1 MRKQK
6 IFQKFRIILRMVY
19 EKRNEFDC
27 TIEAQKATLTKF
39 ETIADSSK
47 NMKFML
53 GFDGYIDSLYR
64 MVKSR
69 KSQTEVEYYDS
80 MAEFGKRIVET
91 AGSSGSIER
100 ILKKELA
107 GGFAPNMARA
117 ISNML
122 PDCEIDLFAAMGL
135 LDIHPIFKTFSKNV
149 TLHSVGK
156 MGLTL
161 AMEFHDGKLMSQD
174 MEGIITL
181 EWDSLKQRSG
191 GIDNLIS
198 HFEKTDAIGNG
209 HWALM
214 PHMNDYWKHF
224 ITEVIPSVNN
234 KKNKLFFVDPA
245 DLQKR
250 SATDIEEM
258 LSLLKKIDEEIPVV
272 LSLNDRE
279 TIDVAKVLH
288 IKHPEIKV
296 PEKNKIESF
305 STAGK
310 QINYIADLSY
320 LVVHDPHFATI
331 TGNARTGNFYHWVTE
346 GVTGKPKF
354 TTAAGDHFNGGIL
367 LSLLAGLRP
376 EEALIIANAVTAI
389 FVRTGV
395 SPSLQHI
402 KRFVQEYFK
411 FIENDIHTFDL

>member
-1 MRKQK
+1 
-6 IFQKFRIILRMVY
+6 MVY
-19 EKRNEFDC
+19 QNRNEFDC
-27 TIEAQKATLTKF
+27 TIAAQKAILSKF
-39 ETIADSSK
+39 EKIANSSK

-64 MVKSR
+64 MVKYR
-69 KSQTEVEYYDS
+69 KSQTEVVFYDS
-80 MAEFGKRIVET
+80 MAEFGKRIMDT

-122 PDCEIDLFAAMGL
+122 PESEIDLFAAMGVP
-135 LDIHPIFKTFSKNV
+135 DIHPIFKTFSERV
-149 TLHSVGK
+149 HLHSVGK

-181 EWDSLKQRSG
+181 DWESLKQRAG
-191 GIDNLIS
+191 GIDALIAS
-198 HFEKTDAIGNG
+198 FQKADAIGNG
-209 HWALM
+209 HWSLM

-224 ITEVIPSVNN
+224 IAEVIPSVSD
-234 KKNKLFFVDPA
+234 KLKKLFFVDPA

-250 SATDIEEM
+250 SAEDILEM
-258 LSLLKKIDEEIPVV
+258 LSLLKKIDENIPVV

-279 TIDVAKVLH
+279 TIDIAKVLH
-288 IKHPEIKV
+288 AKNPQILV
-296 PEKNKIESF
+296 PEKNNPKSF
-305 STAGK
+305 SNAGK
-310 QINYIADLSY
+310 QINEIANLSY
-320 LVVHDPHFATI
+320 LFVHDPHFATI
-331 TGNARTGNFYHWVTE
+331 TGNERTGKFHKWVTE

-354 TTAAGDHFNGGIL
+354 TTAAGDHFNGGLL
-367 LSLLAGLRP
+367 LSILAGLTP
-376 EEALIIANAVTAI
+376 EEALVLANAATAI

-395 SPSLQHI
+395 SPSMSHI
-402 KRFVQEYFK
+402 KRFVENYFAY
-411 FIENDIHTFDL
+411 IEKDIDTFDL